1 METKLT
7 PEIMPP
13 ETQIKSNEESKP
25 LSRLRFSKTTLILA
39 FAIAAVSDGVSF
51 YLALTPP
58 LQWAADLITALLLFA
73 VLGRAMDLA
82 PRFNHAEAIPGFSI
96 FPIWLLVVGAI
107 CLHGK
112 SATKRPERD

>member
-13 ETQIKSNEESKP
+13 ETQIKSNEESEP
-25 LSRLRFSKTTLILA
+25 LSRLRFSKTTLVLA
-39 FAIAAVSDGVSF
+39 FAIAAVSDAVSF
-51 YLALTPP
+51 FLALTPP

-73 VLGRAMDLA
+73 VLGRQWILLPGLIM
-82 PRFNHAEAIPGFSI
+82 EAIPGFSI

-107 CLHGK
+107 AFTGK
-112 SATKRPERD
+112 VQRKG